1 MEKEDWTYYS
11 ASNLFYIVQSDRIR
25 NKGTEKRWIFSS
37 VKGSINCFKSY
48 WVLPIGRITLSLLEE
63 NSISKGARAY
73 GIKVSPNLGFYELTN
88 ELSRSGDDMV
98 RLLGIIY
105 WKHGQDF

>member
-1 MEKEDWTYYS
+1 MI
-11 ASNLFYIVQSDRIR
+11 L
-25 NKGTEKRWIFSS
+25 
-37 VKGSINCFKSY
+37 
-48 WVLPIGRITLSLLEE
+48 IGRITLSLLEE

-73 GIKVSPNLGFYELTN
+73 GIKVSPNLRFYELTN

-105 WKHGQDF
+105 